1 MASKPSGA
9 YAEASIRVLKG
20 LEPVKQRPG
29 MYTRT
34 DNPLHV
40 IQEVIDNA
48 ADEALAGHG
57 KRMDV
62 TLHGD
67 GSVSVQDDGRG
78 IPFGLH
84 PEEQVSVVE
93 IVFTR
98 LHAGGK
104 FDKGAGG
111 AYSFSGGLHG
121 VGVSVTNAL
130 AKRLEVTVWREG
142 QVASIAFSAGEVVEP
157 LKLRKLAAGERKSGT
172 TVRVWPDPKYFES
185 GELPKGDLTHLL
197 RSKAVLMPGVT
208 VTLAVE
214 KAARGEVER
223 QSWVYQGGLRDYLMQ
238 TLVADP
244 LIPLF
249 EGERYADGAETENFA
264 EGEGAAWVLAFTEDG
279 APVRESY
286 VNLIPTVAGGTH
298 ESGLKDGLFAAV
310 KGFIDMHSLL
320 PKGVKLI
327 PEDVFSRASFVL
339 SAKVLD
345 PQFQGQIKER
355 LNSRD
360 ALRLV
365 STYVKPALELWLN
378 QHVDAGKKLAE
389 LVIRQAQTRQRASL
403 KVEKRKGSGVA
414 VLPGKLTDCESRDLS
429 LNELFLVEGDSA
441 GGSAKMGRNKETQAI
456 LPLRGKVLNAWEVER
471 DRLFANNEIHDIA
484 VAIGVDPHGP
494 GDSVDPSAT
503 GEPGGVL
510 SGLRYGKVCILSD
523 ADVDGSH
530 IQVLLLTLFFRHFP
544 QLIARGHVF
553 VAKPPLYRVDAPARG
568 KKPAAKIYALDEGE
582 LAAALDKL
590 RKEGA
595 REGSWSISRF
605 KGLGEMNAEQL
616 WETTLNPDTR
626 RLLSVSYATQ
636 GLAATTEAL
645 TKLMGKGEAAAR
657 RELMEI
663 HGDSVDVDV

>member
-1 MASKPSGA
+1 MANKQGS

-48 ADEALAGHG
+48 ADEALAGFG
-57 KRMDV
+57 KRIVV
-62 TLHGD
+62 TLHAD
-67 GSVSVQDDGRG
+67 GSVAVDDDGRG

-84 PEEQVSVVE
+84 PEEQVPVLE

-104 FDKGAGG
+104 FDKGSGG

-130 AKRLEVTVWREG
+130 ATRMEVTVWREG
-142 QVASIAFSAGEVVEP
+142 QVATLAFGNGGDVVEP
-157 LKLRKLAAGERKSGT
+157 LALRKASSGERRRGT
-172 TVRVWPDPKYFES
+172 RVRVWPDAKYFES
-185 GELPKGDLTHLL
+185 AELPRAELLHLL

-208 VTLAVE
+208 VTLATE
-214 KAARGEVER
+214 KSGETQTWLYEA
-223 QSWVYQGGLRDYLMQ
+223 GLRDYLMQ
-238 TLVADP
+238 SLAAEP

-249 EGERYADGAETENFA
+249 EGAQYAAANETESFA
-264 EGEGAAWVLAFTEDG
+264 EGEGAAWCVAFTDEG
-279 APVRESY
+279 TTLRESY

-298 ESGLKDGLFAAV
+298 ESGLKDGLFQAV
-310 KGFIDMHSLL
+310 KGFIEMHALL
-320 PKGVKLI
+320 PKGVKLM

-360 ALRLV
+360 ALKLV
-365 STYVKPALELWLN
+365 ASFVRPALEIWLN
-378 QHVDAGKKLAE
+378 EHVDYGRKLAE
-389 LVIRQAQTRQRASL
+389 LVIRQAQTRQRAGQ
-403 KVEKRKGSGVA
+403 KVEKKKGSGVA
-414 VLPGKLTDCESRDLS
+414 VLPGKLTDCESRDLAF
-429 LNELFLVEGDSA
+429 NEVFLVEGDSA
-441 GGSAKMGRNKETQAI
+441 GGSAKMGRDKETQAI
-456 LPLRGKVLNAWEVER
+456 LPLRGKVLNSWEVER
-471 DRLFANNEIHDIA
+471 DRLFANNEIHDIS
-484 VAIGVDPHGP
+484 VALGVDPHGP
-494 GDSVDPSAT
+494 AD
-503 GEPGGVL
+503 EPDL

-544 QLIARGHVF
+544 KLIERGHVY
-553 VAKPPLYRVDAPARG
+553 VARPPLYRIDAPARG
-568 KKPAAKIYALDEGE
+568 KRPAAKLYALDDGE
-582 LAAALDKL
+582 LEAALDKL

-595 REGSWSISRF
+595 RDGSWSISRF

-616 WETTLNPDTR
+616 WDTTLNPETR
-626 RLLSVSYATQ
+626 RLLPVAFGAPGFDNTVE
-636 GLAATTEAL
+636 LFTR
-645 TKLMGKGEAAAR
+645 LMGKGEAQAR
-657 RELMEI
+657 RDLMELR
-663 HGDSVDVDV
+663 GDAVEIDV

>member
-1 MASKPSGA
+1 MATKQSR
-9 YAEASIRVLKG
+9 YAEESIRVLKG
-20 LEPVKQRPG
+20 LEPVRQRPG

-40 IQEVIDNA
+40 VQEVIDNA

-57 KRMDV
+57 QRIAV
-62 TLHGD
+62 TLHAD
-67 GSVSVQDDGRG
+67 GSVTVDDDGRG
-78 IPFGLH
+78 IPIGLH
-84 PEEQVSVVE
+84 PEEKVPVIE
-93 IVFTR
+93 IVYTR

-130 AKRLEVTVWREG
+130 ARRLEVSVYREG
-142 QVASIAFSAGEVVEP
+142 QVATMAFAGGDVAE
-157 LKLRKLAAGERKSGT
+157 KLAVRKAKPGDRAHGT
-172 TVRVWPDPKYFES
+172 SVRVWPDPKYFES
-185 GELPKGDLTHLL
+185 AELPRADLMHLL

-208 VTLAVE
+208 VALAQE
-214 KAARGEVER
+214 KPKDA
-223 QSWVYQGGLRDYLMQ
+223 QTWLYKGGLRDYLSQ
-238 TLVADP
+238 GLPADA

-249 EGERYADGAETENFA
+249 EGEQYASGSEAENIA
-264 EGEGAAWVLAFTEDG
+264 EGEGAAWCVAFTEEG
-279 APVRESY
+279 NPLRESY

-298 ESGLKDGLFAAV
+298 EAGLKEGLFAAV
-310 KGFIDMHSLL
+310 RGFIEMHALL
-320 PKGVKLI
+320 PKGVKLM
-327 PEDVFSRASFVL
+327 PDDVFSRASFVL

-365 STYVKPALELWLN
+365 AGYVKPALELWLN
-378 QHVDAGKKLAE
+378 QHVDHGKKLAE
-389 LVIRQAQTRQRASL
+389 LVIRQAQTRQRASQ

-414 VLPGKLTDCESRDLS
+414 VLPGKLTDCESRDVA

-441 GGSAKMGRNKETQAI
+441 GGSAKAGRDKETQAI

-471 DRLFANNEIHDIA
+471 DRLFANTEIHDIA

-494 GDSVDPSAT
+494 AD
-503 GEPGGVL
+503 EPDL

-544 QLIARGHVF
+544 KLIERGHVF
-553 VAKPPLYRVDAPARG
+553 VAKPPLFRVDANARG
-568 KKPAAKIYALDEGE
+568 KKPAAKIYALDDGE
-582 LAAALDKL
+582 LEATLDKL

-595 REGSWSISRF
+595 REGAWSISRF

-626 RLLSVSYATQ
+626 RLLRVAFGEPGFDGTVQ
-636 GLAATTEAL
+636 TL
-645 TKLMGKGEAAAR
+645 TRLMGKGEAQAR
-657 RELMEI
+657 RELMEL
-663 HGDSVDVDV
+663 HGDTVEVDV

>member
-1 MASKPSGA
+1 MPSIKQPSS

-34 DNPLHV
+34 ESPLHIV
-40 IQEVIDNA
+40 QEVIDNA
-48 ADEALAGHG
+48 ADEALAGVCKHIA
-57 KRMDV
+57 V
-62 TLHGD
+62 ALHGD
-67 GSVSVQDDGRG
+67 GSVSVDDDGRG

-84 PEEQVSVVE
+84 PEEKVPVLE

-130 AKRLEVTVWREG
+130 SKRLAVTVWRDG
-142 QVASIAFSAGEVVEP
+142 QVATLVFGGGDVLEP
-157 LKLRKLAAGERKSGT
+157 LVLRKAMAGERKHGT
-172 TVRVWPDPKYFES
+172 RVQAWPDASYFES
-185 GELPKGDLTHLL
+185 ADLPRQDLVHLL

-208 VTLAVE
+208 VTLTVE
-214 KAARGEVER
+214 KSGRHDAEQQTWKYEK
-223 QSWVYQGGLRDYLMQ
+223 GLRDYLMQ
-238 TLVADP
+238 SLQADP

-249 EGERYADGAETENFA
+249 EGEQFATAQETENFA
-264 EGEGAAWVLAFTEDG
+264 EGEGASWCVAFTDEG
-279 APVRESY
+279 STLRESY

-298 ESGLKDGLFAAV
+298 ESGLKDGLYGAI
-310 KGFIDMHSLL
+310 KGFIDLHSLL
-320 PKGVKLI
+320 PKGVKLM
-327 PEDVFSRASFVL
+327 PDDVFSRASFVL

-365 STYVKPALELWLN
+365 SAYVKPALELWLN
-378 QHVDAGKKLAE
+378 QHVDLGRKLAD
-389 LVIRQAQTRQRASL
+389 LVIRQAQTRQRASQ
-403 KVEKRKGSGVA
+403 KVEKKRGSGVA
-414 VLPGKLTDCESRDLS
+414 VLPGKLTDCESRDL
-429 LNELFLVEGDSA
+429 LHNEVFLVEGDSA
-441 GGSAKMGRNKETQAI
+441 GGSAKMGRNKETQAV
-456 LPLRGKVLNAWEVER
+456 LPLRGKVLNTWEVER
-471 DRLFANNEIHDIA
+471 DRLFANTEIHDIS

-494 GDSVDPSAT
+494 NDTPD
-503 GEPGGVL
+503 L

-544 QLIARGHVF
+544 KLVEAGNIYIAR
-553 VAKPPLYRVDAPARG
+553 PPLFRVDAPARG
-568 KKPAAKIYALDEGE
+568 KRPPAKLYALDQGE
-582 LAAALDKL
+582 LEATLDKL
-590 RKEGA
+590 KKEGA
-595 REGSWSISRF
+595 RDGSWAISRF

-616 WETTLNPDTR
+616 WDTTLNPETR
-626 RLLSVSYATQ
+626 RLLPVTWLGVGQTFEATAQ
-636 GLAATTEAL
+636 VL
-645 TKLMGKGEAAAR
+645 TKLMGKGEAASR
-657 RELMEI
+657 RELMEL
-663 HGDSVDVDV
+663 HGDAVEVDV

>member
-1 MASKPSGA
+1 MATSKAGPNQGQ
-9 YAEASIRVLKG
+9 YGEASIRVLKG

-34 DNPLHV
+34 DNPLHIV
-40 IQEVIDNA
+40 QEVIDNA
-48 ADEALAGHG
+48 ADEALAGFGHRIG
-57 KRMDV
+57 V
-62 TLHGD
+62 TLHAD
-67 GSVSVQDDGRG
+67 GSISVDDDGRG

-84 PEEQVSVVE
+84 PEEQVPVIE
-93 IVFTR
+93 IVYTR

-130 AKRLEVTVWREG
+130 ASRLQVTVWREG
-142 QVASIAFSAGEVVEP
+142 QCASLAFSGGDVVEP
-157 LKLRKLAAGERKSGT
+157 LVLRKPVAGERRHGT
-172 TVRVWPDPKYFES
+172 SVRVWPDAKYFES
-185 GELPKGDLTHLL
+185 PELPKNELMHLL

-208 VTLAVE
+208 VTLTTE
-214 KAARGEVER
+214 KSGETQTWKYEA
-223 QSWVYQGGLRDYLMQ
+223 GLRDYLMQ
-238 TLVADP
+238 SLQSDP

-249 EGERYADGAETENFA
+249 EGAQHATASETENFA
-264 EGEGAAWVLAFTEDG
+264 EGEGAAWCVAFTEDG
-279 APVRESY
+279 GTLRESY

-298 ESGLKDGLFAAV
+298 ESGLKDGLFGAI
-310 KGFIDMHSLL
+310 KGFIDLHALL
-320 PKGVKLI
+320 PKGVKLM
-327 PEDVFSRASFVL
+327 PDDVFSRASFVL

-378 QHVDAGKKLAE
+378 QHVEHGRKLAE
-389 LVIRQAQTRQRASL
+389 LVIKQAQTRQRASQ

-414 VLPGKLTDCESRDLS
+414 VLPGKLTDCESRDLN
-429 LNELFLVEGDSA
+429 LNEVFLVEGDSA

-471 DRLFANNEIHDIA
+471 DLLFKNNEIHDIS
-484 VAIGVDPHGP
+484 VAIGIDPHGP
-494 GDSVDPSAT
+494 NDMPDF
-503 GEPGGVL
+503 

-544 QLIARGHVF
+544 QLVARGHVYI
-553 VAKPPLYRVDAPARG
+553 ARPPLYRVDAPARG
-568 KKPAAKIYALDEGE
+568 KRPAAKIYALDDGE
-582 LAAALDKL
+582 LEAALDKL

-595 REGSWSISRF
+595 KEGSWTISRF

-616 WETTLNPDTR
+616 WDTTLNPDTR
-626 RLLSVSYATQ
+626 RLLPVSF
-636 GLAATTEAL
+636 EAL
-645 TKLMGKGEAAAR
+645 GFDATALALSKLMGKGEAQAR
-657 RELMEI
+657 RDLMEL
-663 HGDSVDVDV
+663 HGDAVEIDV